1 MAKKDFY
8 EVLGIAKG
16 ASEDEIKKAY
26 RKLARQHHPDL
37 NKEKPE
43 EAAEK
48 MKELNEAYEV
58 LSDTGKRQQ
67 YDQFGH
73 AAFDPSQ
80 GGGQGGFGGFGGFG
94 GDAGGFGDIF
104 DMMFGGAGGGR
115 RRRPNGSERG
125 DDLRYDLELTF
136 EEAAFGVN
144 KNIQVTR
151 LETCDTCH
159 GSGAAEGTHP
169 ETCPV
174 CHGTGQV
181 QQQVNTPF
189 GRMMNVVACQRCN
202 GTGQIITNPCPTC
215 KGKGRVRKTR
225 TLEVKVPAGVDEG
238 ARLRMSGEGEGG
250 LRGGPS
256 GDLYVYL
263 HVKDHPLFERDGNDV
278 WCEVP
283 LSMVKA
289 TLGAEIEVPT
299 LDGKVSLKI
308 PEGTQT
314 GKVFRLK
321 DKGIP
326 RLHGRDRGDQY
337 VRVKVI
343 TPTKLDDRQRQLLE
357 EFAAV
362 SGDKVSS
369 EEKSFLKQMKD
380 ALGF

>member
-80 GGGQGGFGGFGGFG
+80 GGGQGGFGGFGG
-94 GDAGGFGDIF
+94 DAGGFGDIF

-115 RRRPNGSERG
+115 RRRPNGPERG

-151 LETCDTCH
+151 MESCDTCH

-202 GTGQIITNPCPTC
+202 GTGQIITNPCLTC

-283 LSMVKA
+283 LPMIKA

-343 TPTKLDDRQRQLLE
+343 IPTKLDDKQRELLE

-369 EEKSFLKQMKD
+369 EEKSFLKQMKG
-380 ALGF
+380 ALGL

>member
-48 MKELNEAYEV
+48 MKELNEAYEI
-58 LSDTGKRQQ
+58 LSDAGKRQQ

-115 RRRPNGSERG
+115 RRRPNGPERG

-151 LETCDTCH
+151 METCDTCH

-250 LRGGPS
+250 LRGGPA

-283 LSMVKA
+283 LPMVKA

-343 TPTKLDDRQRQLLE
+343 IPTKLDDKQRELLE

-380 ALGF
+380 ALGL

>member
-115 RRRPNGSERG
+115 RRRPNGPERG

-225 TLEVKVPAGVDEG
+225 TLEMKVPAGVDEG

-283 LSMVKA
+283 LPMVKA

-343 TPTKLDDRQRQLLE
+343 TPTKLDDKQRQLLE

-380 ALGF
+380 ALGL

>member
-1 MAKKDFY
+1 MAKRDFY
-8 EVLGIAKG
+8 EVLGIQKG

-26 RKLARQHHPDL
+26 RKMARKHHPDL
-37 NKEKPE
+37 NKEDAE
-43 EAAEK
+43 AAAEK
-48 MKELNEAYEV
+48 MKEVNEAYEI
-58 LSDTGKRQQ
+58 LSDSGKRQQ

-73 AAFDPSQ
+73 DAFDPSA
-80 GGGQGGFGGFGGFG
+80 GAGGFGGGFGGGGFSGFGGFE
-94 GDAGGFGDIF
+94 DIF
-104 DMMFGGAGGGR
+104 DMFGGGGR
-115 RRRPNGSERG
+115 RRNPNGPERG
-125 DDLRYDLELTF
+125 DDLRYDLELSF
-136 EEAAFGVN
+136 EEAAFGVT
-144 KNIQVTR
+144 KNINLSR

-169 ETCPV
+169 ETCPN
-174 CHGTGQV
+174 CQGSGQV

-189 GRMMNVVACQRCN
+189 GRMMNVVACQRCG

-215 KGKGRVRKTR
+215 KGKKRVRKTR
-225 TLEVKVPAGVDEG
+225 TLEVKVPAGVDDG
-238 ARLRMSGEGEGG
+238 ARLRMSGEGESG
-250 LRGGPS
+250 LRGGPG

-263 HVKDHPLFERDGNDV
+263 HVRSHPLFERDGNDV

-283 LSMVKA
+283 LPMVKA

-321 DKGIP
+321 EKGIP
-326 RLHGRDRGDQY
+326 RLQGRGRGDQY

-343 TPTKLDDRQRQLLE
+343 TPTKLDSTQRELLE
-357 EFAAV
+357 KFAEAT
-362 SGDKVSS
+362 GTKVSS

-380 ALGF
+380 ALGL

>member
-48 MKELNEAYEV
+48 MKELNEAYEI
-58 LSDTGKRQQ
+58 LSDAGKRQQ

-115 RRRPNGSERG
+115 RRRPNGPERG

-144 KNIQVTR
+144 RNIQVTR
-151 LETCDTCH
+151 METCDTCH

-250 LRGGPS
+250 LRGGPA

-283 LSMVKA
+283 LPMVKA

-343 TPTKLDDRQRQLLE
+343 IPTKLDDKQRELLE

-380 ALGF
+380 ALGL

>member
-37 NKEKPE
+37 NKDKPD

-48 MKELNEAYEV
+48 MKELNEAYEI
-58 LSDTGKRQQ
+58 LSDSGKRQQ

-80 GGGQGGFGGFGGFG
+80 GGGQGGFGGFG

-115 RRRPNGSERG
+115 RRRPNGPERG

-159 GSGAAEGTHP
+159 GSGAAAGTHP
-169 ETCPV
+169 ETCPT

-250 LRGGPS
+250 LRGGPA

-283 LSMVKA
+283 LPMIKA

-343 TPTKLDDRQRQLLE
+343 IPTKLDQKQRELLE

-380 ALGF
+380 ALGL

>member
-8 EVLGIAKG
+8 EVLGITKG

-37 NKEKPE
+37 NKEKAE

-80 GGGQGGFGGFGGFG
+80 GGGQGGFGGFGG
-94 GDAGGFGDIF
+94 DAGGFGDIF
-104 DMMFGGAGGGR
+104 DMMFGGGR
-115 RRRPNGSERG
+115 GRRRPNGPERG

-151 LETCDTCH
+151 METCDTCH

-250 LRGGPS
+250 LRGGPA

-283 LSMVKA
+283 LPMIKA

-343 TPTKLDDRQRQLLE
+343 IPTKLDEKQRELLE

-380 ALGF
+380 ALGL

>member
-8 EVLGIAKG
+8 EVLGITKG

-43 EAAEK
+43 KAAEK
-48 MKELNEAYEV
+48 MKELNEAYEI

-80 GGGQGGFGGFGGFG
+80 GGGQGGFGG
-94 GDAGGFGDIF
+94 DAGGFGDIF

-115 RRRPNGSERG
+115 RRRPNGPERG

-144 KNIQVTR
+144 RNIQVTR
-151 LETCDTCH
+151 MERCDTCH

-169 ETCPV
+169 DTCPT

-202 GTGQIITNPCPTC
+202 GTGQIITNPCSTC

-250 LRGGPS
+250 LRGGPT

-263 HVKDHPLFERDGNDV
+263 HVKDHSLFERDGNDV

-283 LSMVKA
+283 LPMIKA
-289 TLGAEIEVPT
+289 ALGAEIEVPT
-299 LDGKVSLKI
+299 LDGKISLKI

-343 TPTKLDDRQRQLLE
+343 IPTKLDEKQRELLE

-380 ALGF
+380 ALGL

>member
-80 GGGQGGFGGFGGFG
+80 GGGQGGFGGFGG
-94 GDAGGFGDIF
+94 DAGGFGDIF

-115 RRRPNGSERG
+115 RRRPNEPERG

-151 LETCDTCH
+151 MESCDTCH
-159 GSGAAEGTHP
+159 GSGAAEGTHL

-283 LSMVKA
+283 LPMIKA

-343 TPTKLDDRQRQLLE
+343 IPTKLDDKQRELLE

-369 EEKSFLKQMKD
+369 EEKSFLKQMKG
-380 ALGF
+380 ALGL

>member
-80 GGGQGGFGGFGGFG
+80 GGGQGGFGGFGG
-94 GDAGGFGDIF
+94 DAGGFGDIF

-115 RRRPNGSERG
+115 RRRPNGPERG

-151 LETCDTCH
+151 MESCDTCH

-283 LSMVKA
+283 LPMIKA

-343 TPTKLDDRQRQLLE
+343 IPTKLDDKQRELLE

-369 EEKSFLKQMKD
+369 EEKSFLKQMKG
-380 ALGF
+380 ALGL